1 MRKRPCAFGS
11 PTCVFYL
18 EPSGSAAQLLEA
30 DAKLRAAFS
39 YQRFRPGTSGGGSWV
54 ATPTAGQR
62 GGLAVKQGPC
72 PWSQQPKSDPHT
84 GLLTSGQLCGWQC
97 KRLLSQSALL
107 QSYIF
112 DCQGGAHDSVCQGP
126 EQMTLLEV
134 GRVALLLAK
143 YMDIGGAL
151 HHGICPQ
158 RAQPNSKLSHRS
170 WLAHQSNLHQML
182 APQPGSK
189 TSSHG

>member
-1 MRKRPCAFGS
+1 MLFGSAPGMSGSLCVRVRCLRGSDHAKVDEKTPCVFGS

-18 EPSGSAAQLLEA
+18 EPSGSAAQLLEV

-39 YQRFRPGTSGGGSWV
+39 YQRFRPRMSGGGGWV

-72 PWSQQPKSDPHT
+72 PRSQQPKSDPHT

-97 KRLLSQSALL
+97 KRLLSAIL

-112 DCQGGAHDSVCQGP
+112 DCQGGAHGSVCA
-126 EQMTLLEV
+126 
-134 GRVALLLAK
+134 R
-143 YMDIGGAL
+143 D
-151 HHGICPQ
+151 
-158 RAQPNSKLSHRS
+158 LSR
-170 WLAHQSNLHQML
+170 
-182 APQPGSK
+182 
-189 TSSHG
+189 